1 MKHNIFARVLCIVL
15 AALMG
20 TGALSLIVV
29 GIINII
35 KTLQA
40 AG

>member
-29 GIINII
+29 GIINWVS
-35 KTLQA
+35 
-40 AG
+40 